1 MTTVQQSGFR
11 KDVVGQYIVKDPAA
25 VLDFSVDWSDWAKT
39 GETISTSVF
48 AVEGTAGNITL
59 TNPVILANTICSVVI
74 SNGYDGNTYIIKNT
88 ITTNGSNTDV
98 RRFKLK
104 VEKRYA

>member
-11 KDVVGQYIVKDPAA
+11 KDITGQYIVKDPAA

-48 AVEGTAGNITL
+48 AIEGTAGNLTL
-59 TNPVILANTICSVVI
+59 TNQTILSNVTSVTI
-74 SNGYDGNTYIIKNT
+74 SNGYEGNTYVIKNT
-88 ITTNGSNTDV
+88 ITTNASNTDI

>member
-11 KDVVGQYIVKDPAA
+11 KDITGQYIVKDPAA
-25 VLDFSVDWSDWAKT
+25 VLDFSVDWSDWCKT

-48 AVEGTAGNITL
+48 AVEGTAGNLSL
-59 TNPVILANTICSVVI
+59 TNQTVLSNITTVTI
-74 SNGYDGNTYIIKNT
+74 SNGYEGNTYVIKNT
-88 ITTNGSNTDV
+88 ITTNADNTDV

>member
-11 KDVVGQYIVKDPAA
+11 KDITGQYIVKDPAS

-48 AVEGTAGNITL
+48 AVEGTAGNLTL
-59 TNPVILANTICSVVI
+59 TNQTILSNVTSVTISD
-74 SNGYDGNTYIIKNT
+74 GYEGNTYVIKNT
-88 ITTNGSNTDV
+88 ITTNASNTDV

-104 VEKRYA
+104 IEKRYA

>member
-11 KDVVGQYIVKDPAA
+11 KDITGQYILKDPAA
-25 VLDFSVDWSDWAKT
+25 VLDFSVDWSDWAKA

-48 AVEGTAGNITL
+48 AVEGTAGNLTL
-59 TNPVILANTICSVVI
+59 TNQTILNNITTVTI
-74 SNGYDGNTYIIKNT
+74 SNGYEGNTYVIKNT
-88 ITTNGSNTDV
+88 ITTNSSNTDI

>member
-1 MTTVQQSGFR
+1 VTTVQQSGFR
-11 KDVVGQYIVKDPAA
+11 KDITGQYIVKDPAA

-48 AVEGTAGNITL
+48 AIEGTAGNLTL
-59 TNPVILANTICSVVI
+59 TNQTILSNVTSVTI
-74 SNGYDGNTYIIKNT
+74 SNGYEGNTYVIKNT
-88 ITTNGSNTDV
+88 ITTNASNTDI